1 MELFVD
7 VIGNWSLVQVH
18 LDPYPNAWLHKWYV
32 KRIIYYIEYIIVHIL
47 LIYFFNTKWSG
58 KISWKQIVGSQP
70 FNERVPASKP
80 VANII
85 CIHTF
90 FTLSQAQIWV
100 GSVWAYWVWV
110 QSSKLNRV
118 WVQVWTTVDAS
129 RTQPVHI
136 SIWDPRVRNRLSKEN
151 RLSLPLFLGSNGS
164 KCMEMTLDGR
174 LIHNPL
180 FWFVLSINP
189 SVCHVSSN

>member
-1 MELFVD
+1 MPD
-7 VIGNWSLVQVH
+7 CTS
-18 LDPYPNAWLHKWYV
+18 DMY
-32 KRIIYYIEYIIVHIL
+32 KRIIYYREYIIVHIL

-58 KISWKQIVGSQP
+58 KISWKQIVGSQL
-70 FNERVPASKP
+70 FNERVSASKP

-136 SIWDPRVRNRLSKEN
+136 SIWDPRVWNRLSKEN

-164 KCMEMTLDGR
+164 KCMEMTLDGW

-180 FWFVLSINP
+180 FWFVLSINQ